1 LPGDV
6 NHVLKLARRIFLGL
20 IALTAVAVACGSAY
34 QAAMEARDD
43 RKYPA
48 PGKLVDVDGH
58 RMHIFCQGQ
67 GSPTIIVEQGLGAQS
82 LAWAPINERMSG
94 ISTVCAYD
102 RVGMGYSDPVGHVTP
117 AEEVARNLNGL
128 LQNAGIADDLVLVG
142 WSAGGMYVR
151 EYYRQFPVRV
161 KAMVLVDSTHEHQI
175 QRMGEPANA
184 GSNPLRFDPY
194 LARVGWFRITGQMQE
209 RFADSALPAPIRDRL
224 IAINLKSHMPRT
236 WIAEGDGLR
245 ADLLAGRSPPNLGS
259 LPLIVLSE
267 GRPDVPFMQER
278 LQTWLELHEELA
290 RLSTNGRR
298 IVATQSA
305 HFIHLTEPDL
315 IVDLV
320 AQVVSAVREAR

>member
-1 LPGDV
+1 LPGDLS
-6 NHVLKLARRIFLGL
+6 HFLKLARRIFLGL
-20 IALTAVAVACGSAY
+20 ISLAVVAAACGWAY

-43 RKYPA
+43 RRFPA

-94 ISTVCAYD
+94 ITTVCAYD
-102 RVGMGYSDPVGHVTP
+102 RAGMGYSDPVDHATP
-117 AEEVARNLNGL
+117 AAEVARNLRKL
-128 LQNAGIADDLVLVG
+128 LQNAEINDDLVLIG

-151 EYYRQFPVRV
+151 EYYRQFPERV
-161 KAMVLVDSTHEHQI
+161 KAMVLVDSTHEQQI

-209 RFADSALPAPIRDRL
+209 RFADSPLPAPIRDRL

-236 WIAEGDGLR
+236 WIAEGEGLR
-245 ADLLAGRSPPNLGS
+245 ADLLAGTSPPNLGS

-267 GRPDVPFMQER
+267 GKPDVPFMQEH
-278 LQTWLELHEELA
+278 LQAWLELHEELA

-305 HFIHLTEPDL
+305 HFIHQTEPDL
-315 IVDLV
+315 IVDSV
-320 AQVVSAVREAR
+320 AQVVSAAREAR